1 MADTHE
7 TIADIIAE
15 MRRRIAVKMSDA
27 WYTQEEWR
35 KLCDRLEAAWKRE
48 RAKIEADALAVGGIV
63 GASHRREL
71 SKNASKNGADF
82 GRLGDAAKLREA
94 CDNIAEYA
102 RSAMCHTTDTHVLGY
117 LNQIEGWAKAALA
130 APARNCDAY
139 NNQSCRM
146 AYHLH
151 GDGLMTMQAF
161 ADWLY
166 APATE
171 KGGGSD
177 EQT

>member
-1 MADTHE
+1 MANTQE

-48 RAKIEADALAVGGIV
+48 RAKIEADALEVGGIV
-63 GASHRREL
+63 ESAHRREL
-71 SKNASKNGADF
+71 SKNASKNRADF
-82 GRLGDAAKLREA
+82 GQLGNCAKLREA
-94 CDNIAEYA
+94 LDELVADIEM
-102 RSAMCHTTDTHVLGY
+102 RSSTFGLNVMVDTKTY
-117 LNQIEGWAKAALA
+117 LDAKAALA
-130 APARNCDAY
+130 APPRNCDVY
-139 NNQSCRM
+139 NNESCRM

-161 ADWLY
+161 ADWLF

-171 KGGGSD
+171 KEGGA
-177 EQT
+177 E